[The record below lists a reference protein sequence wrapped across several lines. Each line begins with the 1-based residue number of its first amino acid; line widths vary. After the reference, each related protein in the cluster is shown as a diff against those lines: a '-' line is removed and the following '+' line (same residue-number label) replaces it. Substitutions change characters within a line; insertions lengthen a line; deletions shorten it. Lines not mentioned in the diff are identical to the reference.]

1 MASRRFA
8 SAITFSAGTNTNSAS
23 LSTNFLMSHGQAT
36 RSTLTFSRVIHFITV
51 LLVLLFFPLLP
62 ARCTPSSAFAPL
74 HAVSYSAA
82 APSAQFWRG
91 GSAVEGHGLVPGLRP
106 DCAQGASFHSAVGAP
121 PSSSQRVTAP
131 WSG

>member
-1 MASRRFA
+1 
-8 SAITFSAGTNTNSAS
+8 
-23 LSTNFLMSHGQAT
+23 MSHGQAT

-51 LLVLLFFPLLP
+51 LLVLLFFPVLP

-91 GSAVEGHGLVPGLRP
+91 GSARCPGSWFLVWVRTVLSTPPFPQRWGLRP
-106 DCAQGASFHSAVGAP
+106 HLPSGPPLHGPAELPCAVGARHRARHRP
-121 PSSSQRVTAP
+121 PRDTT
-131 WSG
+131 